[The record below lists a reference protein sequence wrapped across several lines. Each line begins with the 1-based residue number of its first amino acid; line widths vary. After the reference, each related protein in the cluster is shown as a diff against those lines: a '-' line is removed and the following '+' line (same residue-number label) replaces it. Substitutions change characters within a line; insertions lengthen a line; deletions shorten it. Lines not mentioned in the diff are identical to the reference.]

1 LVHLIN
7 SIRAVRF
14 TAGGRSRISY
24 AGQRCGLHLDG
35 VKSGRKAKRSYVAD
49 QVRIIAAGL
58 GLDEQ
63 STAAMTAGARLLPY
77 AEGEIIQRVNT
88 VPEEVGFIT
97 EGEAGMFAR
106 AEEGRNLPIG
116 ELGVGD
122 YLGGTALTR
131 QRMQV
136 GVVALTD
143 TTVIGVPRRA
153 IEEVVRR
160 DHRLARQIGDSVEL
174 RRKAASEALEE
185 AALGLR

>member
-1 LVHLIN
+1 MLHSNCFVGSLTQFH
-7 SIRAVRF
+7 SRRSVYRR
-14 TAGGRSRISY
+14 GRSRISY

-122 YLGGTALTR
+122 YFGGTALTR

-143 TTVIGVPRRA
+143 TTVIGVSRRG
-153 IEEVVRR
+153 
-160 DHRLARQIGDSVEL
+160 HGGGGPARPPAGPAD
-174 RRKAASEALEE
+174 R
-185 AALGLR
+185 